1 MLVRVNSDNQLTIE
15 AALNSCLEAQFRLLA
30 SHTSSPATRL
40 QRLSYYCLNSSKLAC
55 FLLWPNLISSY
66 ICSCVLRSSP
76 SLWSLQIKL
85 KGFHFRFGVCGL
97 QIKDGTQ
104 KLQMDYP
111 LSLSLSPPAPLSA
124 SKRTCLIGGNTRR
137 SMQAYTGPIF
147 SKQQEGGWGSS
158 ETTVAFLTPFPA
170 KEPVLQGEAFSPP
183 SMLCFCSYASCR
195 ECQERAGVLKQRSK
209 EQPVWLSA
217 DLKASS
223 ATENS
228 LKCLQRHLRRLSSAG
243 SFEVTSYITP

>member
-1 MLVRVNSDNQLTIE
+1 MLVRVRINSDNQLTIE

-104 KLQMDYP
+104 KLQMDSP
-111 LSLSLSPPAPLSA
+111 LSLSLS
-124 SKRTCLIGGNTRR
+124 TCSSQRFQEDLLNRR
-137 SMQAYTGPIF
+137 QHKEEHAGIYRAYF
-147 SKQQEGGWGSS
+147 
-158 ETTVAFLTPFPA
+158 
-170 KEPVLQGEAFSPP
+170 
-183 SMLCFCSYASCR
+183 
-195 ECQERAGVLKQRSK
+195 
-209 EQPVWLSA
+209 
-217 DLKASS
+217 
-223 ATENS
+223 
-228 LKCLQRHLRRLSSAG
+228 
-243 SFEVTSYITP
+243 